1 VAALSSAVTV
11 DHQSINRRGA
21 DIAILLVIAGAV
33 ALLHLAINNRY
44 GFHRDELQFLSDARH
59 LEWGFVAYPPFT
71 PFVEHICLALFGVS
85 MVGLRLTAVIA
96 QFAVAVLGGLMAKE
110 LGGSHWAQATAALAI
125 GFSPVP
131 LFEGHEFQYTSFDF
145 LWWVLAA
152 YFVLRLLKSE
162 DPRWF
167 LPLGVALGLGLETKY
182 AIVFYIA
189 GILAGLVFTPA
200 RRYLATR
207 WFSAGV
213 AIALLIFLPN
223 LFWLFHHDFISY
235 TFLQHIHARDVGEG
249 RADGFLTGQFYI
261 CANLAAAPLWIAGL
275 VGYLRDRRYRM
286 IAFMYLV
293 PLALLFIAK
302 GRHYYMAPAYP
313 MLIAMGAVLVFRR
326 LGTLRRWA
334 SVTVASVYFA
344 TFAVVSVFECAQ
356 LLPLA
361 TGGPLKQYAL
371 SHSYDLREEIGW
383 NNLVRTVAEIRDTLT
398 PDQQAHLGITTGNYG
413 EYGAIDVLGRAENLP
428 EPIGTTNSEWLR
440 GFPTPPPTTLIVI
453 GLTREK
459 AESIF
464 TGCRW
469 VAHNGNSEGVR
480 NEESQYHP
488 DIFLCG
494 PPRIPWAQ
502 LWKAH
507 KDFG

>member
-1 VAALSSAVTV
+1 MSSAVTV
-11 DHQSINRRGA
+11 ERQTAASRRSNT
-21 DIAILLVIAGAV
+21 AILLVIAGAV
-33 ALLHLAINNRY
+33 ALLHIFTNGRY

-59 LEWGFVAYPPFT
+59 LDWGFVAYPPFT
-71 PFVEHICLALFGVS
+71 PFIEHICLALFGVS

-96 QFAVAVLGGLMAKE
+96 QFAVVVLGGLMAKE
-110 LGGSHWAQATAALAI
+110 LGGSRLAQVTAALAV

-131 LFEGHEFQYTSFDF
+131 LFEGHEFQYTSFDL
-145 LWWVLAA
+145 LWWVLTA
-152 YFVLRLLKSE
+152 YFVIRLLKSE

-167 LPLGVALGLGLETKY
+167 LAVGAALGLGLETKY

-189 GILAGLVFTPA
+189 GILAGLIFTSA
-200 RRYLATR
+200 RRYLATP
-207 WFSAGV
+207 WFWAGV
-213 AIALLIFLPN
+213 ALALLIFLPN
-223 LFWLFHHDFISY
+223 LVWLFRHDFISY

-249 RADGFLTGQFYI
+249 RANGFLTGQFYI

-286 IAFMYLV
+286 LAFMYLV

-302 GRHYYMAPAYP
+302 GRHYYVAPAYP
-313 MLIAMGAVLVFRR
+313 MLIAEGAVLLVRW
-326 LGTLRRWA
+326 LNTLRRWSRATIA
-334 SVTVASVYFA
+334 SVFFA
-344 TFAVVSVFECAQ
+344 AFTFISVFECAQ

-371 SHSYDLREEIGW
+371 SHSYDLREETGW
-383 NNLVRTVAEIRDTLT
+383 NELVRTVAGIRDSLT
-398 PDQQAHLGITTGNYG
+398 PDQQAHLGITTSNYG
-413 EYGAIDVLGRAENLP
+413 EYGAIDVLGRAYNLP

-440 GFPTPPPTTLIVI
+440 GYPASPPSTLIVL
-453 GLTREK
+453 GLTEK
-459 AESIF
+459 QANSIF

-469 VAHNGNSEGVR
+469 VAHNGNSEGIR
-480 NEESQYHP
+480 NEESEFHP

-502 LWKAH
+502 LWKEH